1 MKPTPTTRVSIILRL
16 QDPNAAAAWGE
27 FVEIY
32 RPLIY
37 DIAIKKGM
45 QPADAADLTQEAMS
59 RIVLA
64 IERFEPDVTK
74 GSFRGWLST
83 ITRNLIVDF
92 LRRDLRLPSTA
103 KNSDQFQFLQSV
115 PAPAEDTQWFDL
127 QNRRQMFA
135 WAVQKVQ
142 PEFRSNTWQAFW
154 KTSVEHSTPAA
165 VANELGIS
173 VGAVYIARSRVIARL
188 RTIVQATEF
197 GGSNE

>member
-1 MKPTPTTRVSIILRL
+1 MILRL

-45 QPADAADLTQEAMS
+45 QPADAADVTQEAMS

-64 IERFEPDVTK
+64 IERFDPDTVK
-74 GSFRGWLST
+74 GTFRGWLST

-92 LRRDLRLPSTA
+92 LRRDLRLPPTA
-103 KNSDQFQFLQSV
+103 QNSDQFQFLQSV
-115 PAPAEDTQWFDL
+115 PAPAEDTRWFDL
-127 QNRRQMFA
+127 QNRRQMFV
-135 WAVQKVQ
+135 WAAEKVQ
-142 PEFRSNTWQAFW
+142 TEFRTSTWQAFW
-154 KTSVEHSTPAA
+154 KTSVEHAAPAD
-165 VANELGIS
+165 VASELGIT

-188 RTIVQATEF
+188 RAIVRAAEF
-197 GGSNE
+197 GGGNE